1 MGAGRGTAAQ
11 PCPRQPCS
19 AACGAASD
27 TAGIS
32 LLALPGIPRAGGGSE
47 KWEVNI
53 PARVSGRVSALILPR
68 PDTWKQ
74 QLSVPKYVSEWEIQ
88 EDTEEDREERL
99 SLPVGTRVFHRPLT
113 LPKQQM
119 LRAKTHPEL
128 HAWQRFWDKS

>member
-19 AACGAASD
+19 AASD

-32 LLALPGIPRAGGGSE
+32 LLALPGIPQAGGGSE

-53 PARVSGRVSALILPR
+53 PAQVSALILPR

-88 EDTEEDREERL
+88 EDTEEGREERL